1 MKNAKTLLHSALA
14 AALLLP
20 LAAQAGVF
28 TGTPEISPSALSG
41 TVDAAQGHLVS
52 YELDDCNDT
61 TFAKTV
67 DAWVD
72 LADGLTLD
80 IPQRDWCS
88 LTLYFDGD
96 LELAGSANGG
106 WAEDVDGTALV
117 LDRVETQ
124 NADFFVLDDLG
135 VTATTVKLGT
145 PQQ

>member
-1 MKNAKTLLHSALA
+1 MNHAKTLLHSALA

-20 LAAQAGVF
+20 LAAHAGVF
-28 TGTPEISPSALSG
+28 TGTPIVAPSALSG
-41 TVDAAQGHLVS
+41 TVDVAQGHLLS

-67 DAWVD
+67 DASVD
-72 LADGLTLD
+72 LAGGLTLD

-96 LELAGSANGG
+96 VTFEGSASGG
-106 WAEDVDGTALV
+106 WSEDVDGTALI
-117 LDRVETQ
+117 LDRIETQ
-124 NADFFVLDDLG
+124 SADYFVLDDVG

>member
-28 TGTPEISPSALSG
+28 TGTPIVAPTALSG
-41 TVDAAQGHLVS
+41 TVDVAQGHLVS

-67 DAWVD
+67 DASVD
-72 LADGLTLD
+72 LTEGLTLD

-106 WAEDVDGTALV
+106 WSEDVDGTALV
-117 LDRVETQ
+117 LDRYETQ
-124 NADFFVLDDLG
+124 SADFFVLDDLG
-135 VTATTVKLGT
+135 VSATTVKLGT

>member
-14 AALLLP
+14 AVLLLP

-28 TGTPEISPSALSG
+28 TGHPTLTVDALAG
-41 TVDAAQGHLVS
+41 TVDVAHGHLVS
-52 YELDDCNDT
+52 YELDDCADT
-61 TFAKTV
+61 TFSKTV
-67 DAWVD
+67 DGLVD
-72 LADGLTLD
+72 LVEGVTLD

-88 LTLYFDGD
+88 LTLYFEGD

-117 LDRVETQ
+117 LDRIETQ

-145 PQQ
+145 LQQ